1 MASIHP
7 TAIIGEDVQLGE
19 GVSVGPYA
27 VIEDHVKIGE
37 NSSVGAHAVIHSY
50 VSMGREN
57 RIYSFC
63 DIGGEPQDIK
73 FEKKESWVEMGDRNL
88 IREYATIHR
97 SSNEGGKTVL
107 GNDNFLMGHAHIGH
121 DCTVGDQ
128 VVMVNFT
135 ALGGYVTVE
144 DRAFISASCL
154 VHQFC
159 KVGTLAMLG
168 GASRITQDVLPY
180 TLVSGYPPRVFGLNI
195 VGLRRAGFERET
207 RSVLKDALTVIR
219 KSPSREEML
228 KALGELGPEKCP
240 ELAHMIAF
248 INRSE
253 RGLLLKENG

>member
-7 TAIIGEDVQLGE
+7 TAIIGEDVQLGV
-19 GVSVGPYA
+19 GVFVGPYA
-27 VIEDHVKIGE
+27 VIEDHVKIGDGC
-37 NSSVGAHAVIHSY
+37 SVGAHALIHSY

-57 RIYSFC
+57 KIYPFC

-73 FEKKESWVEMGDRNL
+73 FENKESWVVMGDRNL

-97 SSNEGGKTVL
+97 SSNAGGKTVL

-121 DCTVGDQ
+121 DCQVGDH

-159 KVGTLAMLG
+159 KIGTLVMLG
-168 GASRITQDVLPY
+168 GASHITQDVIPY
-180 TLVSGYPPRVFGLNI
+180 TLVGGYPPRIFGLNI
-195 VGLRRAGFERET
+195 VGLRRAGFDRET
-207 RSVLKDALTVIR
+207 RSTLKEALSVIR
-219 KSPSREEML
+219 KSSSREEML
-228 KALGELGPEKCP
+228 KTLEGLGPEKCP
-240 ELAHMIAF
+240 ELAHLIAF
-248 INRSE
+248 INKSE